1 MFIAK
6 KMLLNWI
13 LWPIASFYT
22 KNWNSSVLFVS
33 LEFLCNSTEFHVKLY
48 LEHLLIKMSYQ
59 ELLLLLLNDLTTTK
73 LFMFYDK
80 NSVEPLFLWY

>member
-1 MFIAK
+1 M
-6 KMLLNWI
+6 
-13 LWPIASFYT
+13 
-22 KNWNSSVLFVS
+22 S

-59 ELLLLLLNDLTTTK
+59 ELLLLLNDLTTK

-80 NSVEPLFLWY
+80 NSVEPLFL